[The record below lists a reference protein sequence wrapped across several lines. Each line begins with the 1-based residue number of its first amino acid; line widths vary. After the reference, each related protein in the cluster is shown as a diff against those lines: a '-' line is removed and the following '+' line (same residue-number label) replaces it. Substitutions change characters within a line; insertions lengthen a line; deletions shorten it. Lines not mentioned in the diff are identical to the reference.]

1 MSTITIETLGN
12 SVTIKKPDADLD
24 DLFESFLAACIGVG
38 YDPDE
43 IEKTIIDL
51 AYALQKKTN

>member
-1 MSTITIETLGN
+1 LGTITIETFDS

-24 DLFESFLAACIGVG
+24 DLFESFIAACIGVG

-43 IEKTIIDL
+43 IEKTVIDL
-51 AYALQKKTN
+51 ANALQKKNN

>member
-1 MSTITIETLGN
+1 MGTITIETLDS

-24 DLFESFLAACIGVG
+24 DLLESFVAACIGVG
-38 YDPDE
+38 YDPEE

-51 AYALQKKTN
+51 GNHLQKKTN

>member
-1 MSTITIETLGN
+1 LGTITIETFDS
-12 SVTIKKPDADLD
+12 SVTIKKPDTTLD
-24 DLFESFLAACIGVG
+24 DLFESFVAACIGVG

-51 AYALQKKTN
+51 ADALQKKNN

>member
-1 MSTITIETLGN
+1 LGTITIETLGS
-12 SVTIKKPDADLD
+12 SVTIKKPDATLD
-24 DLFESFLAACIGVG
+24 DLLESFVAACIGLG

-51 AYALQKKTN
+51 GNALQKKNN

>member
-12 SVTIKKPDADLD
+12 SVMIKKPDADLD

-38 YDPDE
+38 YNPDE

-51 AYALQKKTN
+51 SNALQNKTN

>member
-1 MSTITIETLGN
+1 MGTITIETFDS

>member
-1 MSTITIETLGN
+1 MGTITIETLGS
-12 SVTIKKPDADLD
+12 SVTIKKPDATLD
-24 DLFESFLAACIGVG
+24 DFFESFVAACIGVG

-51 AYALQKKTN
+51 ANSLQEKNN

>member
-1 MSTITIETLGN
+1 LGIITIETLDS
-12 SVTIKKPDADLD
+12 SVTIKKPDTTLD
-24 DLFESFLAACIGVG
+24 DLLESFVAACIGVG

>member
-1 MSTITIETLGN
+1 MGTITIETLGS
-12 SVTIKKPDADLD
+12 SVTIKKPDATLD
-24 DLFESFLAACIGVG
+24 DLLESFIAACIGVG

-51 AYALQKKTN
+51 ANALQNKTN

>member
-1 MSTITIETLGN
+1 MGTITIETFDS
-12 SVTIKKPDADLD
+12 SVTIKKPDADLN

>member
-1 MSTITIETLGN
+1 LGTITIETFN
-12 SVTIKKPDADLD
+12 SSVTIKKPDTTLD
-24 DLFESFLAACIGVG
+24 DLFESFIAACIGVG

-51 AYALQKKTN
+51 ADALQKKNN

>member
-1 MSTITIETLGN
+1 MGTITIETFDS

-24 DLFESFLAACIGVG
+24 DLFESFVAACIGVG

-43 IEKTIIDL
+43 IEKTIINL
-51 AYALQKKTN
+51 ADALQKKNN

>member
-1 MSTITIETLGN
+1 LGTITIETLGS

-24 DLFESFLAACIGVG
+24 DLFESFVAACIGVG
-38 YDPDE
+38 YNPEE

-51 AYALQKKTN
+51 ANALQKKTN

>member
-1 MSTITIETLGN
+1 MGTITIETLGS

-24 DLFESFLAACIGVG
+24 DLFESFVAACIGVG
-38 YDPDE
+38 YNPEE

-51 AYALQKKTN
+51 ANALQKKTN

>member
-1 MSTITIETLGN
+1 MGTITIETFDS

-24 DLFESFLAACIGVG
+24 DLFESFIAACIGVG

-43 IEKTIIDL
+43 IEKTVIDL
-51 AYALQKKTN
+51 ANALQKKNN

>member
-1 MSTITIETLGN
+1 MGTITIETLGS

-24 DLFESFLAACIGVG
+24 DLFESFVAACIGVG

-51 AYALQKKTN
+51 ANALQKKNN

>member
-1 MSTITIETLGN
+1 LGN
-12 SVTIKKPDADLD
+12 SVTIKKPDTTLD
-24 DLFESFLAACIGVG
+24 DLFESFVAACIGVG

-51 AYALQKKTN
+51 ANSLQEKNN

>member
-1 MSTITIETLGN
+1 MGTITIETFDS

-24 DLFESFLAACIGVG
+24 DLFDSFVAACIGVG

-51 AYALQKKTN
+51 ANALQKKNN

>member
-1 MSTITIETLGN
+1 MGTITIETFDS
-12 SVTIKKPDADLD
+12 SVTIKKPDTTLD
-24 DLFESFLAACIGVG
+24 DLFESFVAACIGVG

-51 AYALQKKTN
+51 ADSLQKKNN

>member
-1 MSTITIETLGN
+1 MGTITIETLGS
-12 SVTIKKPDADLD
+12 SVTIKKPDATLD
-24 DLFESFLAACIGVG
+24 DLLESFVAACIGLG

-51 AYALQKKTN
+51 GNALQKKNN

>member
-1 MSTITIETLGN
+1 LGTITIETFDS
-12 SVTIKKPDADLD
+12 SVTIKKPDTTLD
-24 DLFESFLAACIGVG
+24 DLFESFVAACIGVG

-51 AYALQKKTN
+51 ADSLQKKNN

>member
-1 MSTITIETLGN
+1 LGTITIETFDS
-12 SVTIKKPDADLD
+12 SVTIKKPDTTLEDL
-24 DLFESFLAACIGVG
+24 LESFVAACVGVG

-51 AYALQKKTN
+51 ANSLQEKNN

>member
-1 MSTITIETLGN
+1 LGTITIETFDS
-12 SVTIKKPDADLD
+12 SVTIKKPDADLN

>member
-1 MSTITIETLGN
+1 LGTITIETFDS
-12 SVTIKKPDADLD
+12 SVTIKKPDTTLD
-24 DLFESFLAACIGVG
+24 DLFESFVAACIGVG

-51 AYALQKKTN
+51 ADALKKKNN

>member
-1 MSTITIETLGN
+1 MGTITIEITGS
-12 SVTIKKPDADLD
+12 SVTIKKPDATLD
-24 DLFESFLAACIGVG
+24 DFFESFVAACIGVG

-51 AYALQKKTN
+51 ANALQKKTN

>member
-1 MSTITIETLGN
+1 MGTITIETFDS
-12 SVTIKKPDADLD
+12 SVTIKKPDTTLD
-24 DLFESFLAACIGVG
+24 DLLESFVTACIGVG

>member
-1 MSTITIETLGN
+1 LGTITIETFDS

-24 DLFESFLAACIGVG
+24 DLFESFVAACIGVG

-43 IEKTIIDL
+43 IEKTIIYL
-51 AYALQKKTN
+51 ANALQKKNN